1 MSDKVDK
8 HNRLDEEVF
17 SYQSTKDKKV
27 FIFWHDKRVK
37 TLTGV
42 EAEHFLHKM
51 DEVDD
56 YEAQL
61 LMAKLTGNF
70 KRGNERRERDEQF

>member
-1 MSDKVDK
+1 MSNKVDK
-8 HNRLDEEVF
+8 RNRLDEEVF
-17 SYQSTKDKKV
+17 SYQATKDKKV
-27 FIFWHDKRVK
+27 FIFWRDRTVK
-37 TLTGV
+37 TLSGL

-70 KRGNERRERDEQF
+70 KRDNERREREQDE